1 MMKELAKSNQV
12 LYDYIRSLEEENFRL
27 KEKLVSK
34 NRKIK
39 KQQNVIRSLNK
50 KLREQDRKPKYKN
63 NSKTYRG
70 R

>member
-1 MMKELAKSNQV
+1 MKELAKSNEV

-27 KEKLVSK
+27 KEKLASK

-50 KLREQDRKPKYKN
+50 KLREQDHKPKYKN
-63 NSKTYRG
+63 HSKIYRG

>member
-63 NSKTYRG
+63 NSKTHWG

>member
-50 KLREQDRKPKYKN
+50 KLREQDHKPKYKN
-63 NSKTYRG
+63 NSKTHWG

>member
-12 LYDYIRSLEEENFRL
+12 LYDYISSLEEENFRL

-63 NSKTYRG
+63 NSKTHWG

>member
-1 MMKELAKSNQV
+1 MMKELAKSNQ
-12 LYDYIRSLEEENFRL
+12 LLHDYISSLEEENFRL

-63 NSKTYRG
+63 NSKTHWG

>member
-1 MMKELAKSNQV
+1 MMKELAKSNQ
-12 LYDYIRSLEEENFRL
+12 LLHDYISSLEEENFRL

-50 KLREQDRKPKYKN
+50 KLREQNNKPKYKN
-63 NSKTYRG
+63 NSKTHWG

>member
-1 MMKELAKSNQV
+1 MMKELAKSNQ
-12 LYDYIRSLEEENFRL
+12 LLHDYISSLEEENFRL

-50 KLREQDRKPKYKN
+50 KLREQNPKPKYKN
-63 NSKTYRG
+63 NSKTHWG